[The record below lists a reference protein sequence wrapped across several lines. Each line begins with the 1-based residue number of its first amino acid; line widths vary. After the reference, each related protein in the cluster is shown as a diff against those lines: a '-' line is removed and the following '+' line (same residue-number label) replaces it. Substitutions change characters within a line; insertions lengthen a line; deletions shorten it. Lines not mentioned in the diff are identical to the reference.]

1 MAWIVIIIAG
11 IFEIVWAAA
20 MKQSDG
26 FTRPIPSVV
35 TLGAMLV
42 SFTLLAYGM
51 RSLPLGTAYMA
62 WTSIGAIG
70 AFVVGIIWFGEPLT
84 VTRAFSALLIVSGL
98 VLLKSASAT

>member
-11 IFEIVWAAA
+11 IFEVVWAAA

-26 FTRPIPSVV
+26 FSRLVPSIV

-42 SFTLLAYGM
+42 SFALLAYSM

-62 WTSIGAIG
+62 WTGIGAIG
-70 AFVVGIIWFGEPLT
+70 AFVVGIIWFDEPLT
-84 VTRAFSALLIVSGL
+84 VVRAFAAMLIVSGL